1 MRAST
6 RSGHSPDPDAGGG
19 RRESATEGGIMT
31 KYILRRLIGLLPAVA
46 LLLFLVVFMIE
57 LIPGDIIDLMLEE
70 KSANNAENRA
80 AIEKELGRDKSLPVR
95 YLVYMGDIA
104 RGDFGES
111 LWTKK
116 PVTELVMGRLPATI
130 EIGVISIALGAVAGV
145 FLGAISAVKQDSW
158 LDYSLRSFAT
168 LGISIPNFAI
178 ATGIVVLPALWWG
191 ITPNLRYVTFT
202 ENPVEHLKIVLLPA
216 VVLSHGLA
224 TSLMRLSRT
233 TMLDVLRQDY
243 VRTARAKGLTESKV
257 IINHAL
263 KNALIPV
270 VTLLGLQ
277 IALLLSGS
285 VITETVFAIPGV
297 GRLLISA
304 IGNRDYP
311 IVQGVVVMLGL
322 FVMAT
327 NLVVDI
333 SYAWIDPRIHFS

>member
-1 MRAST
+1 
-6 RSGHSPDPDAGGG
+6 
-19 RRESATEGGIMT
+19 MT
-31 KYILRRLIGLLPAVA
+31 KYVLRRLIGLLPAVA

-70 KSANNAENRA
+70 KSANSEENRA
-80 AIEKELGRDKSLPVR
+80 ALEKELGRDKSLPIR
-95 YLVYMGDIA
+95 YLTYMADIA

-130 EIGVISIALGAVAGV
+130 EIGVVSITLGAIFGV
-145 FLGAISAVKQDSW
+145 ILGAISAVKQDSW
-158 LDYSLRSFAT
+158 LDYGLRSFAT

-224 TSLMRLSRT
+224 TGLMRLSRT

-243 VRTARAKGLTESKV
+243 VRTARAKGLTENKV

-333 SYAWIDPRIHFS
+333 SYAWIDPRIHFG